1 MPTNLKSGIK
11 THKKYDPVWAVPKG
25 ANLYFEVKAEMSNK
39 MIVVL
44 DSYVTEVSL
53 TGNISWQRGKLS
65 ISDFKN
71 IEMKAKNA
79 WFELRQLRLDDVEQQ
94 RPSKGLRILSRTF
107 RCTME
112 R

>member
-1 MPTNLKSGIK
+1 
-11 THKKYDPVWAVPKG
+11 
-25 ANLYFEVKAEMSNK
+25 
-39 MIVVL
+39 MIVAL

-94 RPSKGLRILSRTF
+94 RPSKGLRILSRTI
-107 RCTME
+107 
-112 R
+112 